1 MIAYGSTDLEIS
13 VSDGWHTTTLPV
25 FELNDAG
32 LTSYVIEGLGSGTYY
47 FAITALSSA
56 GAESPKSE
64 IASKTLN

>member
-13 VSDGWHTTTLPV
+13 VSDGWHTTLPV

-56 GAESPKSE
+56 ALKAQSLRSRVR
-64 IASKTLN
+64 L